1 MVIHNKLGE
10 FYGLWMF
17 MGESEVVQSRQ
28 WVDKPT
34 YLIGGPFFAPWHTC
48 FLGKRLRF
56 NMIGKIWEHSY
67 PQNDDDD
74 DDDDPWWSMIGDD
87 WWW

>member
-10 FYGLWMF
+10 FYGLWMV

-34 YLIGGPFFAPWHTC
+34 YLIGGPFFCTMTHLFFGET
-48 FLGKRLRF
+48 
-56 NMIGKIWEHSY
+56 IEI
-67 PQNDDDD
+67 
-74 DDDDPWWSMIGDD
+74 
-87 WWW
+87 